1 MSTRD
6 VFSEQELA
14 GLRGFPEISPEE
26 VIRFFTLTAADEAFV
41 ASMRQP
47 ETVLGVAV
55 QLCSLPWLGFLP
67 DEVTAAP
74 AVAVERLAARL
85 GIVASELAGY
95 GRREQTRTDHL
106 RAVMAYRGWRSAE
119 EPSLKELDEF
129 LLARAMEHDSP
140 TLLFRL
146 ACEHLIT
153 ARVVRPGPVKLLER
167 VAAARTRAER
177 ETYDR
182 IAHLL
187 TGPRRAELD
196 RLLVVDPGIGMT
208 RLRWLGT
215 GPTEASASAV
225 KTEVR
230 KLTFL
235 RGLDAHTLDLTT
247 LPAERRRHLAAVGR
261 RSSVPALTRRDPHR
275 RYPIVLILLAQS
287 AVDVLDEV
295 VQLFDQAVSARES
308 RARHKLADQLA
319 ERAKRGEDKLA
330 LAEEILPVL
339 ADPAIPDE
347 QVGGLLRERI
357 GMSRLRAALAT
368 PATARLPR
376 DHGHLAVIDASYG
389 YLRQFTPDVL
399 AVLFFAG
406 GPAAASLLEA
416 VDVLRELN
424 ASGAGAAPV
433 DAPTGFVPARWRGY
447 LDDARTAGNTTAFRH
462 YWELCVLLCLRDA
475 LRSGDVYVPG
485 SRRYADPTAYLITA
499 AAWPAQLPEFCAL
512 VDVPADPGEALA
524 RVDTELHTAVGELE
538 QVLADGRGP
547 VRVDEHGELIIG
559 PLSAEDLPTEV
570 EELRAELTALLP
582 FAPLASVLIELDA
595 RTGFLDC
602 FTHAGGATPRSRELK
617 RNLLGVI
624 ISQATNLGL
633 SRMADATGIGYD
645 TLAWTAEWYV
655 REDTLRAA
663 NLAIIGYHQQLPMTA
678 VFGGGT
684 LSSSDGQ
691 RFPTKGKS
699 ITARALSRYFAV
711 EGLSSYTHITD
722 QHAVFGTKVI
732 VATEREAP
740 YVLDEILG
748 NQTDVP
754 ITEHATDTHG
764 ASLLNFALFDLVG
777 LQLSPRIRDL
787 GKITLYRT
795 GARAETVASYP
806 TAGPLLARRCNTE
819 LIAQHWDEMLRV
831 AASLKYGH
839 VTASLIV
846 GKLSRADRQNTL
858 AAALKEYGALRRT
871 VYAARYLSREDYRRK
886 ISRQLNKGESMHA
899 LRRDVFYAHEGA
911 VRRHH
916 LQAQTE
922 QAWCLT
928 LTTNAISTW
937 TAEYLGLAVHQLR
950 GQGRSVEDDLLAHL
964 SPAQSERVG
973 LFGTITVDIDHEL
986 AQLGPTGHRPLRQPM
1001 MPESGQRSSA
1011 AG

>member
-1 MSTRD
+1 MSARD

-14 GLRGFPEISPEE
+14 ELRGFPGISPEE
-26 VIRFFTLTAADEAFV
+26 LIRFFTLTGADEAFV
-41 ASMRQP
+41 RSMRQP
-47 ETVLGVAV
+47 ATVLGVAV
-55 QLCSLPWLGFLP
+55 QLCTLPWLGFVP
-67 DEVTAAP
+67 DGVAAAP
-74 AVAVERLAARL
+74 GVAVERVGSRL
-85 GIVASELAGY
+85 GISTGVLAGY

-106 RAVMAYRGWRSAE
+106 RAVMSYLGWRTADE
-119 EPSLKELDEF
+119 LSLKELDEF

-140 TLLFRL
+140 SLLFRL
-146 ACEHLIT
+146 ACQHLIT

-167 VAAARTRAER
+167 VAAARARAER
-177 ETYDR
+177 ETFDR

-187 TGPRRAELD
+187 TPARRVELD
-196 RLLVVDPGIGMT
+196 GLLVTDPEIGMT
-208 RLRWLGT
+208 RLRWLST
-215 GPTEASASAV
+215 GPTEASAAAV

-230 KLTFL
+230 KLVFL
-235 RGLDAHTLDLTT
+235 RGLDAHTVGLSA

-261 RSSVPALTRRDPHR
+261 RSSVPALTRRDPQR
-275 RYPIVLILLAQS
+275 RYPIVLTVLAQS
-287 AVDVLDEV
+287 ATDVLDEV

-308 RARHKLADQLA
+308 RARHKLTDQLA
-319 ERAKRGEDKLA
+319 GRARRGEDKLV

-339 ADPAIPDE
+339 ADPTIPDE

-357 GMSRLRAALAT
+357 GMGRLRAALAT
-368 PATARLPR
+368 PAAARLPR
-376 DHGHLAVIDASYG
+376 DHGHLAMIETSYG
-389 YLRQFTPDVL
+389 YLRQFTPEVL
-399 AVLFFAG
+399 RVLSFAG

-416 VDVLRELN
+416 VDVLVELN
-424 ASGAGAAPV
+424 AGGARTVPA

-447 LDDARTAGNTTAFRH
+447 LGDALAAGNTTGYRR

-475 LRSGDVYVPG
+475 LRSGDVHVPG
-485 SRRYADPTAYLITA
+485 SRRYADPTAYLITTQ
-499 AAWPAQLPEFCAL
+499 AWAVQQAEFCAL
-512 VDVPADPGEALA
+512 VGVDSYPAAALA
-524 RVDTELHTAVGELE
+524 RVDAELHTALGELE
-538 QVLADGRGP
+538 QVLAGGQGP
-547 VRVDEHGELIIG
+547 IRVDEHGELVIG
-559 PLSAEDLPTEV
+559 PLTAEDLPAEAAQ
-570 EELRAELTALLP
+570 LKAELTALLP
-582 FAPLASVLIELDA
+582 FAPIASVLIELDR

-602 FTHAGGATPRSRELK
+602 FTHAGGATPRSHELK
-617 RNLLGVI
+617 RNLLAVI

-633 SRMADATGIGYD
+633 SRMADASGIAYD
-645 TLAWTAEWYV
+645 TLVWTVEWYV
-655 REDTLRAA
+655 REETLRAA
-663 NLAIIGYHQQLPMTA
+663 NLALVGYHQQLPLAA

-699 ITARALSRYFAV
+699 ITARALSRYFAA
-711 EGLSSYTHITD
+711 EGLSSYTHVTD

-732 VATEREAP
+732 VATDREAP

-754 ITEHATDTHG
+754 IAEHATDTHG
-764 ASLLNFALFDLVG
+764 ASLINFALFDLVG

-795 GARAETVASYP
+795 GSRAETTAAYPVAGTLLTRRLN
-806 TAGPLLARRCNTE
+806 TA
-819 LIAQHWDEMLRV
+819 LIAEHWDEMLRL

-846 GKLSRADRQNTL
+846 AKLSRVDRQNSL

-916 LQAQTE
+916 LAAQTE

-928 LTTNAISTW
+928 IATNAISAW
-937 TAEYLGLAVHQLR
+937 TTEYLGLAAEELR
-950 GQGRSVEDDLLAHL
+950 GRGRAVEDELLAHV
-964 SPAQSERVG
+964 SPAQSENIG

-986 AQLGPTGHRPLRQPM
+986 AQLDPTGYRPLRRP
-1001 MPESGQRSSA
+1001 PATTGA
-1011 AG
+1011 T

>member
-1 MSTRD
+1 VSTRD

-167 VAAARTRAER
+167 VATARTRAER

-275 RYPIVLILLAQS
+275 RYPIVLTLLAQS

-424 ASGAGAAPV
+424 ASGARAAPV

-582 FAPLASVLIELDA
+582 FAPLASA
-595 RTGFLDC
+595 HR
-602 FTHAGGATPRSRELK
+602 
-617 RNLLGVI
+617 
-624 ISQATNLGL
+624 
-633 SRMADATGIGYD
+633 
-645 TLAWTAEWYV
+645 
-655 REDTLRAA
+655 
-663 NLAIIGYHQQLPMTA
+663 
-678 VFGGGT
+678 
-684 LSSSDGQ
+684 
-691 RFPTKGKS
+691 
-699 ITARALSRYFAV
+699 
-711 EGLSSYTHITD
+711 
-722 QHAVFGTKVI
+722 
-732 VATEREAP
+732 
-740 YVLDEILG
+740 
-748 NQTDVP
+748 
-754 ITEHATDTHG
+754 
-764 ASLLNFALFDLVG
+764 
-777 LQLSPRIRDL
+777 
-787 GKITLYRT
+787 
-795 GARAETVASYP
+795 
-806 TAGPLLARRCNTE
+806 ARRP
-819 LIAQHWDEMLRV
+819 HRV
-831 AASLKYGH
+831 PGLLH
-839 VTASLIV
+839 P
-846 GKLSRADRQNTL
+846 
-858 AAALKEYGALRRT
+858 RR
-871 VYAARYLSREDYRRK
+871 
-886 ISRQLNKGESMHA
+886 
-899 LRRDVFYAHEGA
+899 
-911 VRRHH
+911 RRHTPFAG
-916 LQAQTE
+916 AQTE
-922 QAWCLT
+922 PAGGDHQPGHESGVVADGRRYGHRLRH
-928 LTTNAISTW
+928 A
-937 TAEYLGLAVHQLR
+937 GLDRGVVRAGGHPAGGEPGYHRLPPAAPDDRRLRRRHPVLVGRAAVPHEGEIDHRAGVEPLLR
-950 GQGRSVEDDLLAHL
+950 GRGPELVHPHHRSACGV
-964 SPAQSERVG
+964 R
-973 LFGTITVDIDHEL
+973 HE
-986 AQLGPTGHRPLRQPM
+986 GHRGHRTGGPVCAR
-1001 MPESGQRSSA
+1001 
-1011 AG
+1011 